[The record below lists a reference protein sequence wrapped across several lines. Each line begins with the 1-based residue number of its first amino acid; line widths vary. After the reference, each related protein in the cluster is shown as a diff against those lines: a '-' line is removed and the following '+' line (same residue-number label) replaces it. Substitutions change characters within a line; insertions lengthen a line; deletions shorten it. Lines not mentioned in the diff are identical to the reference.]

1 MGPGPPR
8 KGGVCAL
15 LMPGGLGPVTQT
27 VGVCCRTFVVEI
39 GPLDADA
46 TRSI

>member
-8 KGGVCAL
+8 KGRVCAL
-15 LMPGGLGPVTQT
+15 PIPDGLGPVTQT
-27 VGVCCRTFVVEI
+27 VGVCCRMWWQI

-46 TRSI
+46 TGSI